1 MAMHMITLIKIF
13 FQNTNVA
20 FGKTS
25 NHVLVTMIEKIKTTC
40 DNKEFCDGYSNRFTE
55 SF

>member
-1 MAMHMITLIKIF
+1 MAMYMITLIKIF

-20 FGKTS
+20 FRKAS

>member
-1 MAMHMITLIKIF
+1 MTMYMITLIKIF

-20 FGKTS
+20 FRKAS

>member
-1 MAMHMITLIKIF
+1 MAMYMITLIKIF

-20 FGKTS
+20 FRKAS

-40 DNKEFCDGYSNRFTE
+40 DNKEFCDDYSNRFTE